1 MDGAMGTMIQKH
13 RLSEEEFRGAEFASH
28 PKPLSG
34 NNDVLSLTQ
43 PSLIKSIHKVSV
55 RIGTCAFVEPIRE

>member
-28 PKPLSG
+28 QKPLSG

-43 PSLIKSIHKVSV
+43 PSLIKSIHKVSL
-55 RIGTCAFVEPIRE
+55 RIETIVYV